1 MNNESETRF
10 AYRTR
15 KTNRFNI
22 RVSNVMHG
30 NILHYMSVCACA
42 CRRKRAE
49 RESNISFMAQH
60 DKEGL
65 KREWNDMSVVTD
77 VWYALSDAW
86 ASHENNGQTI
96 YIHLILPCGIVWNSR
111 NFSTWWH
118 TNCHSLSLALG
129 QEKYEKL
136 HEYRARNLFESCF
149 DWHLRSLMK
158 MQFYACFTPLQ
169 IIQLLD
175 CVRL

>member
-1 MNNESETRF
+1 MYNESETRF

-65 KREWNDMSVVTD
+65 KRE
-77 VWYALSDAW
+77 
-86 ASHENNGQTI
+86 
-96 YIHLILPCGIVWNSR
+96 
-111 NFSTWWH
+111 
-118 TNCHSLSLALG
+118 
-129 QEKYEKL
+129 
-136 HEYRARNLFESCF
+136 
-149 DWHLRSLMK
+149 
-158 MQFYACFTPLQ
+158 
-169 IIQLLD
+169 
-175 CVRL
+175 